1 MITQKWTGYRYLHV
15 FSMTFLMFMLCDSVF
30 TYKFVAMPFGYAE
43 ACVFVI
49 PFWFIIGDII
59 AEVYGQKAS
68 RNILLSAFAIEIVFA
83 FFSYFL
89 VHLPSPSFWKNE
101 FSYELIL
108 GHLPR
113 IIFSSALAV
122 LISGYLNI
130 YFIVKW
136 KKLLHGRYFWLRSI
150 GASWISEGVY
160 SFIAVYFILY
170 GVVPFHAILIAILW
184 SYLSKIILTIILSA
198 PGAWIASITKK
209 NECIPS
215 NQIISFNP
223 LNGENSR

>member
-1 MITQKWTGYRYLHV
+1 MLTQQWTGYRYLHI
-15 FSMTFLMFMLCDSVF
+15 FSMAFLMFMLCDSVF
-30 TYKFVAMPFGYAE
+30 TYKFVTMPFGYAE

-59 AEVYGQKAS
+59 AEIYGQKIS
-68 RNILLSAFAIEIVFA
+68 RNILLSAFAVEIVFA

-101 FSYELIL
+101 LAYKLIL

-113 IIFSSALAV
+113 IIFSSALAI

-136 KKLLHGRYFWLRSI
+136 KKLLRGRYFWLRSI

-170 GVVPFHAILIAILW
+170 GVVPFHAILIAIFW

-198 PGAWIASITKK
+198 PSTWIAAITKK
-209 NECIPS
+209 HEYIPPD
-215 NQIISFNP
+215 QIISFNP